1 MSAQWEKKEGNQG
14 VLTFE
19 VSSEQFEDALDQ
31 AFKKVV
37 KTEQVPGIRKGK
49 VPLKLCEAECGVEAL
64 YQDGVDIVLPESYVQ
79 AVEENGIEPIDQPEL
94 DIEKI
99 ERGKPLIFTANVEV
113 KPEVTLGDYKGLEVE
128 EQD

>member
-37 KTEQVPGIRKGK
+37 KTVQVPGFRKGK
-49 VPLKLCEAECGVEAL
+49 VPRKHFEAQFGVESL
-64 YQDGVDIVLPESYVQ
+64 YQDAVDIVLPDAYVQ
-79 AVEENGIEPIDQPEL
+79 AVEESGIEPITSL
-94 DIEKI
+94 SSISNKS
-99 ERGKPLIFTANVEV
+99 K
-113 KPEVTLGDYKGLEVE
+113 E
-128 EQD
+128 ENHSFSQRM